1 MCKSAKEIFQAGG
14 YSLVITG
21 NGETVVSYG
30 LGIAPLMELIESG
43 KNFKGCFAADKIV
56 GKAAALLYAHM
67 GVAEVY
73 AEVLSVAAEKV
84 LLAYDI
90 HVSYSVLTD
99 KIINRKGDGICPME
113 IAVADVEFHEEAFA
127 VLREKAGKRNK

>member
-1 MCKSAKEIFQAGG
+1 M
-14 YSLVITG
+14 VITG
-21 NGETVVSYG
+21 NGETVVSCG
-30 LGIAPLMELIESG
+30 RGIAPLIELIESG

-84 LLAYDI
+84 LLAYGI
-90 HVSYSVLTD
+90 NVSYSVLTD

-113 IAVADVEFHEEAFA
+113 IAVADVNFPEEAFA
-127 VLREKAGKRNK
+127 VLREKTGKRNK